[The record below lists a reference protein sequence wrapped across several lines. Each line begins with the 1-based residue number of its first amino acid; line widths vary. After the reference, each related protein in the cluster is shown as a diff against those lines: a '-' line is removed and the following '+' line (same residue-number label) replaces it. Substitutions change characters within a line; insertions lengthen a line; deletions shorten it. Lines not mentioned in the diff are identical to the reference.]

1 VNILMQIHPV
11 KDPMGAKEKI
21 IVPLDVATP
30 IKARELI
37 DRLAGKVGCFKIGL
51 QLFVAAGPTI
61 VQEVKTSGA
70 KVFLDLKF
78 HDIPN
83 TVHQTVRS
91 ACALGVDMLTIHLC
105 GGLEMCQAAVEAQAE
120 SPVLLLGVTVLTSQN
135 DRILAEVGTKA
146 NVADQVLLLATLANA
161 AGIAGLISSPHEVR
175 SLRDRFGSYFTI
187 VTPGVRSANSDRNDQ
202 KRVMTPLEALEAG
215 ADYLVIGRSITAAPD
230 PAAALGRIVEEI
242 EGGLAVDKR

>member
-1 VNILMQIHPV
+1 MQIHPV

-21 IVPLDVATP
+21 IVPLDVASP
-30 IKARELI
+30 LKARELI

-61 VQEVKTSGA
+61 VQEVKASGT

-83 TVHQTVRS
+83 TVHHAVQS

-105 GGLEMCQAAVEAQAE
+105 GGPEMCQAAVEGRGE

-135 DRILAEVGTKA
+135 DRTLAEVGMKA
-146 NVADQVLLLATLANA
+146 SVADQVLLLATLAKA
-161 AGIAGLISSPHEVR
+161 AGIAGLITSPREVR

-187 VTPGVRSANSDRNDQ
+187 VTPGVRPANSDRNDQ

-215 ADYLVIGRSITAAPD
+215 ADYLVIGRSITGAAD
-230 PAAALGRIVEEI
+230 PAAALGRILEEI
-242 EGGLAVDKR
+242 ESLACSDR